1 MRTGSITAPFKILTG
16 VDPRPSRPTIRGM
29 ALFGRP
35 TAEDNERAAAWG
47 EWIRDRNPLAISSL
61 VLGIFSLIE
70 FGALLIFGIA
80 GIVLGVM
87 ALKQLRN
94 RGAEDVSPAF
104 GHRLAITGIV
114 LSAVSL
120 VIATVLFS
128 RRHPF

>member
-1 MRTGSITAPFKILTG
+1 
-16 VDPRPSRPTIRGM
+16 M

-35 TAEDNERAAAWG
+35 TAKDNERAALWG
-47 EWIRDRNPLAISSL
+47 EWIRSRNPLSIASL

-104 GHRLAITGIV
+104 GHRLAVTGIV

-120 VIATVLFS
+120 VIAILLFS